1 MKHLSEVAGSRTN
14 GVLTRGDLAA
24 WVLFTNPPVIA
35 AHADL
40 QQVAQHQ
47 EISFGQTTMLI
58 L

>member
-35 AHADL
+35 AAADL
-40 QQVAQHQ
+40 QQGAQHQ
-47 EISFGQTTMLI
+47 VICVHITETSR
-58 L
+58 